1 MTKTTKVEKEETN
14 VVVVEEEMKLLDF
27 SEINNNNV
35 KEKNHFGLTTYD
47 IWGSGM
53 ILPPFDVM
61 TTTMF
66 GTQTMTYTS
75 ELK

>member
-27 SEINNNNV
+27 SEINNNV